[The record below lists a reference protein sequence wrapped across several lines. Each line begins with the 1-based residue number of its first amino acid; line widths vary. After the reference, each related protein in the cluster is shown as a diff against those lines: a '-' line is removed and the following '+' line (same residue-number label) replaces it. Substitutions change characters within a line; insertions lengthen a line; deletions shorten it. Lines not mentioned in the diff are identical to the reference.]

1 MQASA
6 GNRTVDAELERTA
19 EPVRRWLMGFFRR
32 RVRED
37 GEVEDLVQDVF
48 ARIVSRNS
56 ETPVGNLGAYVL
68 RTATSVLADRSRR
81 RASRR
86 ADMHVAIDPESYA
99 EDEFD
104 PERLLS
110 GKEELHAATSALL
123 SLPERTRTIFI
134 LRRLEGYS
142 MGEIARHQGI
152 SVSAVEKHIFKAV
165 GHLASLRE
173 DRDAA

>member
-1 MQASA
+1 MQASTESP
-6 GNRTVDAELERTA
+6 TVDAELERAA

-56 ETPVGNLGAYVL
+56 ETPVANLGAYIL

-86 ADMHVAIDPESYA
+86 VDMHIAIDPEKFA

-110 GKEELHAATSALL
+110 GKQELHAATAVLL

-134 LRRLEGYS
+134 LRRLEGFS
-142 MGEIARHQGI
+142 MGEIARHEGI
-152 SVSAVEKHIFKAV
+152 SVSAVEKHILRAV
-165 GHLASLRE
+165 HHLASVKE
-173 DRDAA
+173 QRDAA